1 MKPSKEALDKARIAL
16 GKITKSFAN
25 AIVEP
30 EPCSICGRVIYC
42 GVSKICKVRPCGLIK
57 ES

>member
-1 MKPSKEALDKARIAL
+1 MQSSKEALEKARIAL
-16 GKITKSFAN
+16 AKIHKSFGN
-25 AIVEP
+25 TIVEP

-42 GVSKICKVRPCGLIK
+42 GVNRICKVRPCGLIK